1 MLSSDAGGSVMGFAA
16 NYVRNLAAVVAGRQP
31 TRPLLISYYVT
42 HRCAL
47 DCVYCSDG
55 QGRPF
60 KQDQVKELN
69 TRQACDLLSLLR
81 ISADTLDITG
91 GEPLLRDD
99 LETILE
105 HAHAIGFRTVLNTKG
120 IGLRDRPRILELVD
134 VLVLSI
140 DSLQARKLGELL
152 GESET
157 RAGEVLDVLRYL
169 FDVAPELRSRIVLAS
184 VATPGNLP
192 DVLDVLRLAEKERCG
207 FQISPQIVGTI
218 IHPHLRNNPDF
229 MALIDE
235 VIAAKRRGVGV
246 MGIPEYLRGIRDV
259 TPFVCHPML
268 MPTIRPDGTLY
279 YPCLEKGDTTVNILH
294 AKGYEQALAIAQAQ
308 RPSAIS
314 CEDECHLFCHMA
326 LSLLQRHPLS
336 ALAELRSWGGL
347 KC

>member
-1 MLSSDAGGSVMGFAA
+1 MGFAA

-31 TRPLLISYYVT
+31 TRPLLVSYYVT

-60 KQDQVKELN
+60 KQDPVNELT

-81 ISADTLDITG
+81 ASADTLDITG
-91 GEPLLRDD
+91 GEPLLRED
-99 LETILE
+99 LETVLG
-105 HAHAIGFRTVLNTKG
+105 HAREIGFRTVLNTKG
-120 IGLRDRPRILELVD
+120 IGLRDRPGILDLVD

-140 DSLQARKLGELL
+140 DSLQAKKLGELL
-152 GESET
+152 GKPEAT
-157 RAGEVLDVLRYL
+157 AGRVLDALRYL
-169 FDVAPELRSRIVLAS
+169 LDVAPELRSRLVLAS
-184 VATPGNLP
+184 VATPDNLP
-192 DVLDVLRLAEKERCG
+192 DVLDVLHLAERERCG

-218 IHPHLRNNPDF
+218 IHPRLRNNPAF
-229 MALIDE
+229 AILIDE
-235 VIAAKRRGVGV
+235 IIAAKRRGVGV
-246 MGIPEYLRGIRDV
+246 MGIAEYLQGIRDV
-259 TPFVCHPML
+259 TRFVCHPML

-279 YPCLEKGDTTVNILH
+279 YPCLEKGETAVNILH
-294 AKGYEQALAIAQAQ
+294 ANGYEQALAVAQAR
-308 RPSAIS
+308 RPSVSS
-314 CEDECHLFCHMA
+314 CQDECHLFCHMA